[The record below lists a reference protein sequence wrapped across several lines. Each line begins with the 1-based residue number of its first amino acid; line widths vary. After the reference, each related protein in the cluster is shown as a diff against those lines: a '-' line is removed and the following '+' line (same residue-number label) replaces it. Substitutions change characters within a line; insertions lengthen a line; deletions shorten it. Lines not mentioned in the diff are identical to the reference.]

1 MDLTQC
7 IKTKTKCTCL
17 SYLSGTAT
25 CTFYKGRQK
34 HGFGETLRHRSA
46 LGSGSI
52 ISARIPTTDFSLRRF
67 KKHYRLYFLGIGWRC
82 HWEGWS
88 DLKGSQKG
96 SACISI
102 IYIYICCFS
111 HTYIHAWWCLVWR
124 FSSLL
129 LFCRPVQY
137 PRCGNLSFD
146 MDWGAFV
153 TTLLVILE
161 RK

>member
-102 IYIYICCFS
+102 IYIYIYVVFLTHTYMLGDAWCEGFLVYCFS
-111 HTYIHAWWCLVWR
+111 VDQ
-124 FSSLL
+124 FSIPGVAIYRLTWIEVLL
-129 LFCRPVQY
+129 WQPY
-137 PRCGNLSFD
+137 
-146 MDWGAFV
+146 W
-153 TTLLVILE
+153 
-161 RK
+161 